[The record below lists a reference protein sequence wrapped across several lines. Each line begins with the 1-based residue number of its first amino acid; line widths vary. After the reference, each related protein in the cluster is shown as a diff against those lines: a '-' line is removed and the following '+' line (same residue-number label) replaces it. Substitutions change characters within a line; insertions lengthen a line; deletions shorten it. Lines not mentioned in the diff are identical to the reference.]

1 MNITPNEISNKD
13 FKKVFR
19 GYDMDEV
26 DEFLDALVEDYEKL
40 FKENIN
46 LKDKI
51 TVQEE
56 KLEHYSS
63 IETTL
68 QNTLLLA
75 QTTADQVKEN
85 SKKEIE
91 MLMRDA
97 NENAGSILKKA
108 NENAESLIKTSED
121 KAMDLNRE
129 FEKVKQDYELFKTRF
144 IAMLEAQVDSMN
156 KSSLDL

>member
-26 DEFLDALVEDYEKL
+26 DEFLDQLVEDYEKL

-46 LKDKI
+46 LKENVTTLEDKI
-51 TVQEE
+51 V
-56 KLEHYSS
+56 HYSN

-85 SKKEIE
+85 SRKEIE
-91 MLMRDA
+91 ILLKDT
-97 NENAGSILKKA
+97 NENAASIIKKA
-108 NENAESLIKTSED
+108 ED
-121 KAMDLNRE
+121 KVVEINKDYER
-129 FEKVKQDYELFKTRF
+129 VKQDYSTFQTRF
-144 IAMLEAQVDSMN
+144 RALLEAQIQ
-156 KSSLDL
+156 SLEKTDIEIKE

>member
-26 DEFLDALVEDYEKL
+26 DEFLDQLVEDYEKL

-46 LKDKI
+46 LKENVKA
-51 TVQEE
+51 VEE
-56 KLEHYSS
+56 KLEHYSN

-85 SKKEIE
+85 SRRELELHIKETDE
-91 MLMRDA
+91 QA
-97 NENAGSILKKA
+97 NKIIKE
-108 NENAESLIKTSED
+108 AEAKTAEIH
-121 KAMDLNRE
+121 ME
-129 FEKVKQDYELFKTRF
+129 YEKVKQDFLTFKTRF
-144 IAMLEAQVDSMN
+144 VALLEAQILSMS
-156 KSSLDL
+156 KIDIDVKE

>member
-26 DEFLDALVEDYEKL
+26 DEFLDQLVEDYDKL

-46 LKDKI
+46 LKDSVTALEDKI
-51 TVQEE
+51 V
-56 KLEHYSS
+56 HYSN
-63 IETTL
+63 IESTL

-85 SKKEIE
+85 SKREIDI
-91 MLMRDA
+91 LLRDA
-97 NENAGSILKKA
+97 NDNAGNIVKKA
-108 NENAESLIKTSED
+108 ED
-121 KAMDLNRE
+121 RILDINKDY
-129 FEKVKQDYELFKTRF
+129 EKIKQDYLTFKTRF
-144 IAMLEAQVDSMN
+144 KALLEAQVE
-156 KSSLDL
+156 SLEKTDIEVRDKF

>member
-51 TVQEE
+51 SAQEE

-91 MLMRDA
+91 MLMKDA
-97 NENAGSILKKA
+97 NENAGSLLRKA
-108 NENAESLIKTSED
+108 NENAESLLKTAEN
-121 KAMDLNRE
+121 KAMELNRE

-144 IAMLEAQVDSMN
+144 IAMLEAQVDSMS
-156 KSSLDL
+156 KASLDL

>member
-26 DEFLDALVEDYEKL
+26 DEFLDQLVEDYEKL

-46 LKDKI
+46 LKENVKAI
-51 TVQEE
+51 EE
-56 KLEHYSS
+56 KLEHYSN

-85 SKKEIE
+85 SRRELELHIKETDE
-91 MLMRDA
+91 QA
-97 NENAGSILKKA
+97 NKIIKE
-108 NENAESLIKTSED
+108 AEAKTAEIH
-121 KAMDLNRE
+121 ME
-129 FEKVKQDYELFKTRF
+129 YEKVKQDFLTFKTRF
-144 IAMLEAQVDSMN
+144 VALLEAQILSMS
-156 KSSLDL
+156 KIDIDVKE

>member
-26 DEFLDALVEDYEKL
+26 DEFLDQLVEDYEKL

-46 LKDKI
+46 LKENVKA
-51 TVQEE
+51 VEE
-56 KLEHYSS
+56 KLEHYSN

-85 SKKEIE
+85 SRRELELHIKETDEQASKIIKE
-91 MLMRDA
+91 
-97 NENAGSILKKA
+97 
-108 NENAESLIKTSED
+108 AEAKTAEIH
-121 KAMDLNRE
+121 ME
-129 FEKVKQDYELFKTRF
+129 YEKVKQDFLTFKTRF
-144 IAMLEAQVDSMN
+144 VALLEAQILSMS
-156 KSSLDL
+156 KIDIDVKE

>member
-26 DEFLDALVEDYEKL
+26 DEFLDQVVEDYEKL
-40 FKENIN
+40 YKDNIN
-46 LKDKI
+46 SKDKI
-51 TVQEE
+51 STLEG
-56 KLEHYSS
+56 KIEHYVN

-75 QTTADQVKEN
+75 QTTADKVMQN

-91 MLMRDA
+91 MLLKDA
-97 NENAGSILKKA
+97 NDNARDVIKSA
-108 NENAESLIKTSED
+108 EDNASEIS
-121 KAMDLNRE
+121 N
-129 FEKVKQDYELFKTRF
+129 DYEKIKQEYKMFKIRF
-144 IAMLEAQVDSMN
+144 KSLLEAQIESMD
-156 KSSLDL
+156 KSDIE

>member
-1 MNITPNEISNKD
+1 MNITPNEISNKE

-40 FKENIN
+40 YKENIN

-51 TVQEE
+51 SVQEE
-56 KLEHYSS
+56 KLEHYSN

-85 SKKEIE
+85 SKKEVE
-91 MLMRDA
+91 LLMKDA
-97 NENAGSILKKA
+97 NENACNLLKKA
-108 NENAESLIKTSED
+108 ED
-121 KAMDLNRE
+121 KTMNLNKDY
-129 FEKVKQDYELFKTRF
+129 EKLRQDYELFKTRF

-156 KSSLDL
+156 KASIDL

>member
-26 DEFLDALVEDYEKL
+26 DEFLDQLVEDYEKL

-46 LKDKI
+46 LKENVKVI
-51 TVQEE
+51 EE
-56 KLEHYSS
+56 KLEHYSN

-85 SKKEIE
+85 SRRELELHIKETDE
-91 MLMRDA
+91 QA
-97 NENAGSILKKA
+97 NKIIKE
-108 NENAESLIKTSED
+108 AETKTAEIH
-121 KAMDLNRE
+121 ME
-129 FEKVKQDYELFKTRF
+129 YEKVKQDFLTFKTRF
-144 IAMLEAQVDSMN
+144 VALLEAQILSMS
-156 KSSLDL
+156 KIDIDVKE

>member
-26 DEFLDALVEDYEKL
+26 DEFLDQLVEDYEKL

-46 LKDKI
+46 LKENI
-51 TVQEE
+51 RVIEE
-56 KLEHYSS
+56 KIEHYSN

-85 SKKEIE
+85 SKRELELHIKET
-91 MLMRDA
+91 
-97 NENAGSILKKA
+97 NEQASNIIK
-108 NENAESLIKTSED
+108 EAEAKTTEIN
-121 KAMDLNRE
+121 KE
-129 FEKVKQDYELFKTRF
+129 YEKIKQDFHTFKTRF
-144 IAMLEAQVDSMN
+144 TALLEAQILSMSN
-156 KSSLDL
+156 TDIDVKE

>member
-26 DEFLDALVEDYEKL
+26 DEFLDQLVEDYEKL

-46 LKDKI
+46 LKDNV
-51 TVQEE
+51 TMLEE
-56 KLEHYSS
+56 KIVHYSN
-63 IETTL
+63 IESTL

-85 SKKEIE
+85 SKREIDI
-91 MLMRDA
+91 LLRDA
-97 NENAGSILKKA
+97 NDNSASIIKKA
-108 NENAESLIKTSED
+108 ED
-121 KAMDLNRE
+121 KVLEISKDY
-129 FEKVKQDYELFKTRF
+129 EKLKQDYSTFKTRF
-144 IAMLEAQVDSMN
+144 KALLEAQVE
-156 KSSLDL
+156 SLEKTDIEVRD

>member
-26 DEFLDALVEDYEKL
+26 DEFLDQLVEDYEKL

-46 LKDKI
+46 LKENVKVI
-51 TVQEE
+51 EE
-56 KLEHYSS
+56 KLEHYSN

-85 SKKEIE
+85 SRRELELHIKETDEQASKIIKE
-91 MLMRDA
+91 
-97 NENAGSILKKA
+97 
-108 NENAESLIKTSED
+108 AEAKTAEIH
-121 KAMDLNRE
+121 ME
-129 FEKVKQDYELFKTRF
+129 YEKVKQDFLTFKTRF
-144 IAMLEAQVDSMN
+144 VALLEAQILSMT
-156 KSSLDL
+156 KIDIDVKE